1 VNDERS
7 PAVPKARTGQTP
19 TELSKSEFLLR
30 WRQRFYDPSFDRREQ
45 ELSSLAEIAWQNYSE
60 SRKSPRTRKAGV
72 GFADPECELSIEWLD
87 ARDNVIAAQK
97 QNESPGSPS
106 RILLICAS
114 PRTDQTCPSEMSKTF
129 RLTQK
134 AEKIFAEAEGFEV
147 DLLDLSVLTAEYGRV
162 IYPCKA
168 CVSTA
173 MPLCH
178 WPCSCYPNHY
188 LGQAQDWMQ
197 EIYPRWVAAHGIMI
211 ITPVHWYQVPSVFK
225 LMMDRLVCADGG
237 NPDPTRTHGKN
248 PEEAKALELNG
259 WHYPRHLAGRAF
271 SVIVHG
277 DTEGVE
283 SVRCAL
289 RDWLSDMKL
298 FPAGEG
304 AVLDRYVGYYKPYAT
319 SHEELD
325 RDEQLLEETCNAAQ
339 VLIKAVTNLRAGIRP
354 ADWNLEDPRPK

>member
-1 VNDERS
+1 
-7 PAVPKARTGQTP
+7 
-19 TELSKSEFLLR
+19 
-30 WRQRFYDPSFDRREQ
+30 
-45 ELSSLAEIAWQNYSE
+45 
-60 SRKSPRTRKAGV
+60 
-72 GFADPECELSIEWLD
+72 
-87 ARDNVIAAQK
+87 
-97 QNESPGSPS
+97 
-106 RILLICAS
+106 
-114 PRTDQTCPSEMSKTF
+114 MSKTF
-129 RLTQK
+129 RLTK
-134 AEKIFAEAEGFEV
+134 EAEKIFAETEGFKV

-237 NPDPTRTHGKN
+237 NPDPTSTHGKN
-248 PEEAKALELNG
+248 PEEAKALVLSA
-259 WHYPRHLAGRAF
+259 PSGRSCV
-271 SVIVHG
+271 SVVVHG
-277 DTEGVE
+277 DTEGAA
-283 SVRCAL
+283 SVRRAL
-289 RDWLSDMKL
+289 HDWLCDMKL
-298 FPAGEG
+298 FPSGED

-325 RDEQLLEETCNAAQ
+325 RDEELFEETRNAAR
-339 VLIKAVTNLRAGIRP
+339 VLIEAVTNLRAGIRP
-354 ADWNLEDPRPK
+354 ADWKLEDPRPK

>member
-1 VNDERS
+1 MV
-7 PAVPKARTGQTP
+7 RTGQTP
-19 TELSKSEFLLR
+19 TELSKPEFLLR
-30 WRQRFYDPSFDRREQ
+30 WRQQFYDPAFDAREE
-45 ELSSLAEIAWQNYSE
+45 ELKSLGEIAWQNYRE
-60 SRKSPRTRKAGV
+60 SRKSPRVRKAGA
-72 GFADPECELSIEWLD
+72 GFADPEYELSVEWLD
-87 ARDNVIAAQK
+87 ARDKIIAAQK
-97 QNESPGSPS
+97 QQESPEASS

-129 RLTQK
+129 RLTK
-134 AEKIFAEAEGFEV
+134 EAEKIFAETEGFEV
-147 DLLDLSVLTAEYGRV
+147 DLVDLSVLAAEYGRV

-188 LGQAQDWMQ
+188 LGQAQDWMH

-211 ITPVHWYQVPSVFK
+211 VTPVHWYQVPSTFK

-237 NPDPTRTHGKN
+237 NPDPTSTHGKN
-248 PEEAKALELNG
+248 PGEAKALELKG

-271 SVIVHG
+271 SIVVHG
-277 DTEGVE
+277 DTEGAE
-283 SVRCAL
+283 SVRRAL
-289 RDWLSDMKL
+289 HDWFCDMKL
-298 FPAGEG
+298 FPAGED

-325 RDEQLLEETCNAAQ
+325 RDEHFLEETRNAAR
-339 VLIKAVTNLRAGIRP
+339 VLIKAVTNLRGGIRP
-354 ADWNLEDPRPK
+354 ADWNIEDPRPK